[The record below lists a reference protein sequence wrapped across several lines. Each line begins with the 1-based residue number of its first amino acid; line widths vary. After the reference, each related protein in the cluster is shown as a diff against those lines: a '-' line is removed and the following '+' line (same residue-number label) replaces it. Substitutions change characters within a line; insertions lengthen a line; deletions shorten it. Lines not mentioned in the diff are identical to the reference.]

1 MAFSRT
7 YVPGPEVYDEE
18 SASRWPGTAMEG
30 SVGAP
35 IFSRMTRNRGY
46 SSV

>member
-1 MAFSRT
+1 MILSRM

-30 SVGAP
+30 SSGTP
-35 IFSRMTRNRGY
+35 IAESLVKQGLIK
-46 SSV
+46 VK